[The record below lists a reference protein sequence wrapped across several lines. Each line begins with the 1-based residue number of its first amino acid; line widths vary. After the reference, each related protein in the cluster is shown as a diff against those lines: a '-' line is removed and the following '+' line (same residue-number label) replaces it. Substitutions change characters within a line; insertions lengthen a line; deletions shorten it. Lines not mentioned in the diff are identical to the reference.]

1 MSAPVKSARPKTPRA
16 KTQSAKSQAAKTA
29 KPKRRKPEQQEA
41 ASIPLADLAA
51 RKKAR
56 APKIEINSE
65 LLAHAHVSKAWPFEE
80 ARKVLSRLKRIP
92 KPTGAIIF
100 ETGYGPSGLPHI
112 GTFGEVARTTMV
124 RHAFR
129 VLTEDK
135 IPTRL
140 ICFSDDMDGLR
151 KVPGNIPN
159 KEMVAEHLGKPLTQ
173 IPDPFGDHPSFGHHN
188 NARLRAFLDT
198 FGFDYEFL
206 SATECYTTG
215 RFDKTLLKVL
225 QHYDAI
231 RDVILPTLGPERR
244 ATYSPFLPI
253 SSVTGQVLQVPI
265 IDRDTASGTIFY
277 KEPETGRLTQVPVTS
292 GHCKLQWKADWAM
305 RWAALGVDYE
315 MAGKDLIDS
324 VRLAGHIC
332 RILGAQQPEGF
343 IYELFLD
350 EKGEK
355 ISKSRGN
362 GLTIEEW
369 LTYAS
374 PESLSLYMYQS
385 PRKAKRL
392 YFDVIP
398 RAVDEYVGHLAA
410 YPKEEQDAKLMNA
423 VWHIHSGVPPKAEL
437 PISFA
442 LLLNLASA
450 SNSEDKEVLWGFI
463 RRYAPDAT
471 PEDHPLLDQLV
482 GYAIRYFHDF
492 VKPAKRY
499 RLPDERERAALVD
512 LDARLGKLPAGAL
525 SEEIQ
530 GEVYAVGKEHG
541 FEPLRAWF
549 SALYEVLLGQTQGPR
564 FGSFVELYGI
574 PETRA
579 LIQNKLKVREAR

>member
-1 MSAPVKSARPKTPRA
+1 MPSPTRSKQRKKEP
-16 KTQSAKSQAAKTA
+16 QA
-29 KPKRRKPEQQEA
+29 E
-41 ASIPLADLAA
+41 ASIA
-51 RKKAR
+51 
-56 APKIEINSE
+56 APKALAPQAKASSRASSKIAVPRE
-65 LLAHAHVSKAWPFEE
+65 LLAYAYVSKAWPFEE
-80 ARKVLSRLKRIP
+80 AQKVLSRLKRLAEP
-92 KPTGAIIF
+92 RGAIVF

-135 IPTRL
+135 VPTRL

-151 KVPGNIPN
+151 KVPDNIPN

-173 IPDPFGDHPSFGHHN
+173 VPDPFGDHPSFGHHN
-188 NARLRAFLDT
+188 NARLKAFLDA

-206 SATECYTTG
+206 SATECYTSG
-215 RFDKTLLKVL
+215 RFDVTLLKVL
-225 QHYDAI
+225 QHYDAV

-253 SSVTGQVLQVPI
+253 SPRSGRVLQVPI
-265 IDRDTASGTIFY
+265 IDRDKSAGTILY
-277 KEPETGRLTQVPVTS
+277 KDPDTGKLTQVPVTS

-324 VRLAGHIC
+324 VRLSGQIC
-332 RILGAQQPEGF
+332 RVIGGRQPEGF

-350 EKGEK
+350 ENGEK

-369 LTYAS
+369 LAYAN
-374 PESLSLYMYQS
+374 PESLALYMYQS
-385 PRKAKRL
+385 PKKAKRL
-392 YFDVIP
+392 YSDVIP

-410 YPKEEQDAKLMNA
+410 YPKEDPAAQLMNA
-423 VWHIHSGVPPKAEL
+423 VWHIHDGAPPEAEL

-450 SNSEDKEVLWGFI
+450 SNSEDKDVLWGFI
-463 RRYAPDAT
+463 RRYSPDAT
-471 PEDHPLLDQLV
+471 PEAYPLLDQLV
-482 GYAIRYFHDF
+482 GYAIAYFHDF
-492 VKPAKRY
+492 VKPAKKY
-499 RLPDERERAALVD
+499 RAADARERAALAD
-512 LDARLGKLPAGAL
+512 LEARLGALPAKVMA
-525 SEEIQ
+525 EEIQ
-530 GEVYAVGKEHG
+530 AVVYEVGKTHG
-541 FEPLRAWF
+541 FEPLRNWF
-549 SALYEVLLGQTQGPR
+549 GALYEVLLGQTQGPR
-564 FGSFVELYGI
+564 FGSFVELYGV
-574 PETRA
+574 PETRDLIIKA
-579 LIQNKLKVREAR
+579 LAGELTATI